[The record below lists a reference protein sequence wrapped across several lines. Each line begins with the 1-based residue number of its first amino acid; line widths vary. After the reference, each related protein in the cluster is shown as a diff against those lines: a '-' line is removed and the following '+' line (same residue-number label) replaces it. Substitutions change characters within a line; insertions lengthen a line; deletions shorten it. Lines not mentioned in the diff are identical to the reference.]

1 MICIGIFFLGILHKV
16 NPILLGKTTENKIY
30 NKFLYKNT
38 WIIYINVY
46 NIDIEKDKYR
56 VSLNPATSRGESN
69 L

>member
-38 WIIYINVY
+38 
-46 NIDIEKDKYR
+46 
-56 VSLNPATSRGESN
+56 
-69 L
+69 